1 MGGFSSA
8 RDGRRLVRMSGD
20 DCVIEAKSA
29 RRQGRLV
36 DATALYVEA
45 AESFRAAHDTA
56 RWAHALRHAAEL
68 AIKAGDT
75 AAGLRDAQAVVAYYR
90 SSPPTT
96 LGMANALRVEAM
108 AEAAMGANASA
119 KQHWS
124 EARALYVDAG
134 VVDGVAEADRHVA
147 TLASA

>member
-1 MGGFSSA
+1 M
-8 RDGRRLVRMSGD
+8 RMSGD

-45 AESFRAAHDTA
+45 AESFLAEQDMA

-68 AIKAGDT
+68 AIRAGDT

-90 SSPPTT
+90 SSPPTA
-96 LGMANALRVEAM
+96 LEMANALRVEAM
-108 AEAAMGANASA
+108 AEAAMGATANA

-134 VVDGVAEADRHVA
+134 VVDGVAEADRRVA
-147 TLASA
+147 VLASA

>member
-1 MGGFSSA
+1 M
-8 RDGRRLVRMSGD
+8 DGRRLLRMSGD
-20 DCVIEAKSA
+20 DCVIEAKAA

-45 AESFRAAHDTA
+45 AESFRAEHESG

-68 AIKAGDT
+68 AMRAGDA
-75 AAGLRDAQAVVAYYR
+75 AAGLRNAEAVVEYYR
-90 SSPPTT
+90 SSPPTA
-96 LGMANALRVEAM
+96 LEMANALRVAAM
-108 AEAAMGANASA
+108 AEAATGATMVA

-134 VVDGVAEADRHVA
+134 VADGVAEADRHVA

>member
-1 MGGFSSA
+1 
-8 RDGRRLVRMSGD
+8 MSGD

-29 RRQGRLV
+29 RRQGRLA

-45 AESFRAAHDTA
+45 AESFLAEHDLA

-75 AAGLRDAQAVVAYYR
+75 AAGLRDAQAVVEYYR

-96 LGMANALRVEAM
+96 LEMANALRVDAL
-108 AEAAMGANASA
+108 AEAAAGATEKA

-124 EARALYVDAG
+124 EARGLYADAG
-134 VVDGVAEADRHVA
+134 VADGVAEADRHVA
-147 TLASA
+147 TLAIA

>member
-1 MGGFSSA
+1 
-8 RDGRRLVRMSGD
+8 MSGD

-45 AESFRAAHDTA
+45 AEAFRAAGETE
-56 RWAHALRHAAEL
+56 RWAHALRHAAEM

-90 SSPPTT
+90 SSPPAT
-96 LGMANALRVEAM
+96 LEMANALRVEAM
-108 AEAAMGANASA
+108 AEAATGANGSA
-119 KQHWS
+119 KQRWS

-134 VVDGVAEADRHVA
+134 VADGVAEADRHVA
-147 TLASA
+147 ALASV